1 MTDEIATITVELSA
15 AVVDRL
21 RGSQSREAWPK
32 QAALELARRQLGHD
46 PIEPVGWQDLRRDLL
61 AAPGF

>member
-1 MTDEIATITVELSA
+1 MSDDLAKISVELPA

-21 RGSQSREAWPK
+21 RGSQSRADWLK

-61 AAPGF
+61 APPGF